1 MAEIKMD
8 KVSKE
13 CKGLIK
19 WAVVHER
26 QVPLWEL
33 FNRILRGTRRSKVK
47 VSSSNIAA
55 SNISFARY
63 FSLASVS
70 LGSKSDS

>member
-13 CKGLIK
+13 SKGLIK

-33 FNRILRGTRRSKVK
+33 FNRVLRGTRRSKVK
-47 VSSSNIAA
+47 ASSTNVAA
-55 SNISFARY
+55 SHISFARY

-70 LGSKSDS
+70 LGSTSDS